1 MKPKKLKLKNFGPFI
16 NETVDFSRLTEAP
29 LFLISGKTGA
39 GKTTIFDGIT
49 FALFGETSGRLRSGK
64 EMRSLFAT
72 PEEETS
78 VTFSFE
84 HQQMNYEIER
94 KPEQVLAKRKGNGT
108 KKQAAK
114 VTLTIFD
121 GKGKEIKQITKRTE
135 ADQLIRELMNL
146 DAKQF
151 SQIVLLPQG
160 EFRNFLVSSSSEK
173 ETVLRHLFGTQLFQ
187 QFNERLKEKAKQQQ
201 QKLDH
206 LEQELHLLQKRFV
219 LVKEEEAAAGF
230 EAVLSQ
236 WTNHQAI
243 LEKQITEEKEVLADY
258 QEKQKQLENS
268 YYRFETLKKSYE
280 EKATLLNKQKKLAA
294 QKDEIEE
301 KKRWIGYYEFTQR
314 LIEPLQH
321 LKEIKAEKIELS
333 QKSSEQIKKLAM
345 TTQHYEEWQK
355 NETDRIHRQTKIK
368 EAAQQLQNKQMMVPI
383 VEALRSKKQEAGQL
397 KHSLDKEETNAEKL
411 HQKQAIYQKRTRILQ
426 EILLDQEKLQE
437 DRLAFGQLNHLD
449 EKQQD

>member
-84 HQQMNYEIER
+84 HQQMSYEIER

-206 LEQELHLLQKRFV
+206 LEQNLHLLQKRFV
-219 LVKEEEAAAGF
+219 LVKEEEAVAGF

-243 LEKQITEEKEVLADY
+243 LEKQITKEKEVLADY

-268 YYRFETLKKSYE
+268 YYRFETMKKSYE
-280 EKATLLNKQKKLAA
+280 
-294 QKDEIEE
+294 
-301 KKRWIGYYEFTQR
+301 
-314 LIEPLQH
+314 
-321 LKEIKAEKIELS
+321 
-333 QKSSEQIKKLAM
+333 
-345 TTQHYEEWQK
+345 
-355 NETDRIHRQTKIK
+355 
-368 EAAQQLQNKQMMVPI
+368 
-383 VEALRSKKQEAGQL
+383 
-397 KHSLDKEETNAEKL
+397 
-411 HQKQAIYQKRTRILQ
+411 
-426 EILLDQEKLQE
+426 
-437 DRLAFGQLNHLD
+437 
-449 EKQQD
+449 

>member
-1 MKPKKLKLKNFGPFI
+1 MKPKKLQLKNFGPFI

-72 PEEETS
+72 PDEETS

-84 HQQMNYEIER
+84 HQQMSYEIER

-160 EFRNFLVSSSSEK
+160 EFRNFLVSSSSDK
-173 ETVLRHLFGTQLFQ
+173 ETVLRHLFGTQFFQ

-219 LVKEEEAAAGF
+219 LVKEEEPAAGF
-230 EAVLSQ
+230 EAVLAQ

-243 LEKQITEEKEVLADY
+243 LEKQITEEKEALTEL

-268 YYRFETLKKSYE
+268 YYRFESLKKSYE
-280 EKATLLNKQKKLAA
+280 EKTILINKQKELAA

-314 LIEPLQH
+314 LVEPIQRLQ
-321 LKEIKAEKIELS
+321 EIKAEKIELS
-333 QKSSEQIKKLAM
+333 QKSSEQTKKLAM
-345 TTQHYEEWQK
+345 TTQNYEEWQK
-355 NETDRIHRQTKIK
+355 K
-368 EAAQQLQNKQMMVPI
+368 
-383 VEALRSKKQEAGQL
+383 
-397 KHSLDKEETNAEKL
+397 
-411 HQKQAIYQKRTRILQ
+411 
-426 EILLDQEKLQE
+426 
-437 DRLAFGQLNHLD
+437 
-449 EKQQD
+449 

>member
-173 ETVLRHLFGTQLFQ
+173 ETVLRHLFGTQL
-187 QFNERLKEKAKQQQ
+187 
-201 QKLDH
+201 
-206 LEQELHLLQKRFV
+206 
-219 LVKEEEAAAGF
+219 
-230 EAVLSQ
+230 S
-236 WTNHQAI
+236 
-243 LEKQITEEKEVLADY
+243 
-258 QEKQKQLENS
+258 NS
-268 YYRFETLKKSYE
+268 LMS
-280 EKATLLNKQKKLAA
+280 
-294 QKDEIEE
+294 D
-301 KKRWIGYYEFTQR
+301 
-314 LIEPLQH
+314 
-321 LKEIKAEKIELS
+321 
-333 QKSSEQIKKLAM
+333 
-345 TTQHYEEWQK
+345 
-355 NETDRIHRQTKIK
+355 
-368 EAAQQLQNKQMMVPI
+368 
-383 VEALRSKKQEAGQL
+383 
-397 KHSLDKEETNAEKL
+397 
-411 HQKQAIYQKRTRILQ
+411 
-426 EILLDQEKLQE
+426 
-437 DRLAFGQLNHLD
+437 
-449 EKQQD
+449 